1 MRIGLL
7 VLVAA
12 VIASPAFAQDTGM
25 QEAGMTVAMDV
36 LATAIENRSP
46 VEAAMPV
53 SAAVGQLFYFTEVH
67 GGPGKI
73 EHVWIWQG
81 RTIATVPLEVR
92 SPRYRTWSSKR
103 IQSDWTGEWRVEAR
117 TEDGKVLS
125 SKDFVVE

>member
-1 MRIGLL
+1 MRIWLL

-12 VIASPAFAQDTGM
+12 LIASPAAAQET
-25 QEAGMTVAMDV
+25 GMTVAMDV

-46 VEAAMPV
+46 VAATAPV
-53 SAAVGQLFYFTEVH
+53 PATVGQLFYFTEVH

-73 EHVWIWQG
+73 EHVWIWRG

-103 IQSDWTGEWRVEAR
+103 IQPDWTGQWRVEAR
-117 TEDGKVLS
+117 TADGKVLS
-125 SKDFVVE
+125 FKEFVVE